1 MNTVFLS
8 FLNRAVAAGWLVL
21 AVLVLRLLL
30 RRAPKRLTC
39 ALWALVAVRLVLP
52 FSIPSP
58 LSLVPSAQTVVPE
71 SIYAARPV
79 IETGIPAVNSTI
91 ENQLQ
96 SVYYEGVTVPAGT
109 AAHAADLLAVLWI
122 AGGAVLMLYCL
133 GTWLHLRFRLRTAVR
148 LRDDLWQSE
157 WVDSPFVLGLFR
169 PRIYLPFRLSADD
182 LAAVEAHERAHIARG
197 DHVWKVLA
205 FLLLALY
212 WFHPLLWVSYF
223 LFCRDLEYACD
234 QRVIRSLD
242 EPGRQRYSAALLRCA
257 APRRAPAPC
266 PVAFGEAGVSGR
278 IKTVLNYR
286 RPAFWL
292 VLLAALALIVTA
304 VCFLTDPPAKTGRQW
319 LRSATASRLEG
330 AEICLNYDGS
340 GQCPYYN
347 YTGFTYDRRKA
358 LASLLRK
365 VDASR
370 VEEGGHRM
378 LPPQGDSLF
387 FPRHGV
393 YLSTPAGAQDD
404 LVELQYGDQ
413 LSLLHHRELADF
425 LRTVL
430 PGSAVTCFAPPP
442 SGGSIEDSPFLPLA
456 LHFACDTVDISY
468 GSGLLD
474 RGTPPLTNLNPD
486 GSSTRQSGK
495 ATALG
500 TGSITWKP
508 PVLDEG
514 QSSLRSSFHLT
525 LSGGESGGGAL
536 DIDVYGG
543 PAEVRGEQ
551 QFAYRFTVLNNT
563 LPVTLIQDNGVLHLW
578 DAACRPGEEGVKSTD
593 DVRIFNDHDGVV
605 SYDVDG
611 DGVTEACSLGTGP
624 TSGVFTF
631 TVAAWKDGAMKYH
644 GVFMPGHWSRN
655 ENGDVY
661 VPDHGQISFVLGES
675 GLQVCFTEDVYP
687 SPLGG
692 EGAKHL
698 YDVSVRDGHLV
709 LTGEDGELRAWG

>member
-182 LAAVEAHERAHIARG
+182 LAAVEAHERAHVARG

-266 PVAFGEAGVSGR
+266 PVAFGETGVGGR
-278 IKTVLNYR
+278 IKGVLNYR

-304 VCFLTDPPAKTGRQW
+304 VCFLTDPPVKNARQW
-319 LRSATASRLEG
+319 LHAPGSTRLDQV
-330 AEICLNYDGS
+330 EICLNYDGS
-340 GQCPYYN
+340 GQGPYYN
-347 YTGFTYDRRKA
+347 FTNFTAAQRKT
-358 LASLLRK
+358 LAALLRQ
-365 VDASR
+365 VDPNAM
-370 VEEGGHRM
+370 EEAGHRP
-378 LPPQGDSLF
+378 LPPTFCSLY
-387 FPRHGV
+387 FPKHGV
-393 YLSTPAGAQDD
+393 YLSLPATTDSAGDE
-404 LVELQYGDQ
+404 VELQYRDQ
-413 LSLLHHRELADF
+413 LYLIRDRELADF
-425 LRTVL
+425 LRGVL
-430 PGSAVTCFAPPP
+430 PGSALTWYQHLPRGDKGNNVLALDLRLDCAVIDVTYMGGMMDRGKMPTTVLNGDGT
-442 SGGSIEDSPFLPLA
+442 SSGQGGSVSVLG
-456 LHFACDTVDISY
+456 
-468 GSGLLD
+468 GS
-474 RGTPPLTNLNPD
+474 R
-486 GSSTRQSGK
+486 
-495 ATALG
+495 
-500 TGSITWKP
+500 ITWKP
-508 PVLDEG
+508 GVLDETRG
-514 QSSLRSSFHLT
+514 YDSADMTFTLT
-525 LSGGESGGGAL
+525 
-536 DIDVYGG
+536 GG
-543 PAEVRGEQ
+543 PHDHGKLILDLRGTPD
-551 QFAYRFTVLNNT
+551 YRGSTLVGMTYRLVVLNNT
-563 LPVTLIQDNGVLHLW
+563 FPVTATIDGDILRLW
-578 DAACRPGEEGVKSTD
+578 DGSYDAPEFPENMRSE
-593 DVRIFNDHDGVV
+593 DGVYYEDYWGAV
-605 SYDVDG
+605 YWDIDG
-611 DGVTEACSLGTGP
+611 DGVKEACSLGVGP
-624 TSGVFTF
+624 TSGLYSIA
-631 TVAAWKDGAMKYH
+631 VAARTDGDIQYADL
-644 GVFMPGHWSRN
+644 FLPGSFGLPSFVR
-655 ENGDVY
+655 GAD
-661 VPDHGQISFVLGES
+661 GLQISIAEYKGDGSAGES
-675 GLQVCFTEDVYP
+675 
-687 SPLGG
+687 
-692 EGAKHL
+692 HL
-698 YDVSVRDGHLV
+698 YNVAVRDGHIV
-709 LTGEDGELRAWG
+709 LTGEDGEMRSWG